1 VTRLDRKRGAT
12 IANRRSMNKTLGK
25 TLCAA
30 AFVAYAAAFGSG
42 CWVHDR
48 GPDRTVYVD
57 HSHDHDH
64 DHDRDHDDH
73 H

>member
-1 VTRLDRKRGAT
+1 MKK
-12 IANRRSMNKTLGK
+12 NLGK
-25 TLCAA
+25 ALCAV